1 MRMPSA
7 KQRKSLERAT
17 RVYQDSLP
25 LAKTFLVSRG
35 ISYETAQK
43 WRLGVVHFP
52 ELGHEAMTGRLSI
65 PYLNRLGVIA
75 LKFRCL
81 QGHEC
86 KAEGCSKYL
95 STPGQDV
102 YVFNVLST
110 EACHH
115 TIHVTEGEIDAIVL
129 AEVLGEPCVGI
140 PGTSSWRAHHPW
152 HFKGWQRVVVWPDGD
167 KAGKDF
173 GNLIR
178 KEVSAAEVINLPA
191 GHDVNSLY
199 LQAGAEAIRQ
209 LAGAEDTEDST
220 NE

>member
-7 KQRKSLERAT
+7 KQRKLLERAT
-17 RVYQDSLP
+17 TSYEQSLP
-25 LAKTFLVSRG
+25 LAKTFLEHRG
-35 ISYETAQK
+35 ISYETAQA
-43 WRLGVVHFP
+43 WRLGVVHSP
-52 ELGHEAMTGRLSI
+52 ELGHEAMAGRLAI
-65 PYLNRLGVIA
+65 PYTNRLGVIA

-81 QGHEC
+81 QSHEC

-102 YVFNVLST
+102 YVFNVLAA

-129 AEVLGEPCVGI
+129 ASVLAEPVVGI

-152 HFKGWQRVVVWPDGD
+152 HFKGWQRVLVWPDGD

-178 KEVSAAEVINLPA
+178 KEVPAAEIVGTPA
-191 GHDVNSLY
+191 SHDVNSLFVE
-199 LQAGAEAIRQ
+199 AGAEAIRQ
-209 LAGAEDTEDST
+209 LAGAETEDESHA
-220 NE
+220 